1 MQFFALLFFVILDIS
16 EVYLGVYI
24 KDRRVIIMK
33 KKLALLLA
41 CTMALGLTAC
51 GGSQKTETA
60 AAASETAAQTEAE
73 TKESAKAEDKE
84 KHEASED
91 RGLEAMIEAPKKE
104 GEMTLYVSWE
114 E

>member
-41 CTMALGLTAC
+41 CTMALGY
-51 GGSQKTETA
+51 
-60 AAASETAAQTEAE
+60 SECSFKLFALKFIMSSDCNT
-73 TKESAKAEDKE
+73 SFPAKISP
-84 KHEASED
+84 H
-91 RGLEAMIEAPKKE
+91 LVT
-104 GEMTLYVSWE
+104 TLSIIDCISFVTVFGRYRAYE
-114 E
+114 NIL